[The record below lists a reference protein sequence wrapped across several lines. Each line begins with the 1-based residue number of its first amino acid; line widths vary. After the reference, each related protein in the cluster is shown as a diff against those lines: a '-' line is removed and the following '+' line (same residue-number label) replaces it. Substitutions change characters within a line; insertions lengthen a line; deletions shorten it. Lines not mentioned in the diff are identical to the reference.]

1 MITKPI
7 IPLFIVIPLLIIIL
21 VCYIISLVRRDTKLW
36 KKIFGGI
43 RIGLIVFLAFMINLR
58 PMAKKYN
65 AEIEMKN
72 LDVLFV
78 VDTTISMWAEDYD
91 GNDKRMDGV
100 IQDAEYIIDE
110 LSGSNFGLI
119 RFDNRSQILAPFTQ
133 DHETIKDAFST
144 IKQPDVY
151 YAKGSSLNKAYDD
164 MKLLLESSS
173 TKEDRLTIVFFMSDG
188 EITDGSELMSFENL
202 GPYVEA
208 GAVMGYGTSKGGIMS
223 TGDWGS
229 HVKDPS
235 TNKDA
240 VSKID
245 EANLKQVA
253 SDLDIDYVH
262 MNSTSNI
269 KYMVDSIKNGSSLTI
284 EKSDSV
290 SYEDTYYKYAWP
302 LLILLLLELVIFIRR
317 GRL

>member
-7 IPLFIVIPLLIIIL
+7 IPLVIVIPVLALVLI
-21 VCYIISLVRRDTKLW
+21 CYIVSVVRADRALW
-36 KKIFGGI
+36 KKIFGII
-43 RIGLIVFLAFMINLR
+43 RITAIVVLAFLVNLR
-58 PMAKKYN
+58 IMDKKYN
-65 AEIEMKN
+65 AQVEMKN

-91 GNDKRMDGV
+91 GNDPRMEGV
-100 IQDAEYIIDE
+100 LEDTEYIIDE

-133 DHETIKDAFST
+133 DHETVKDAFST

-164 MKLLLESSS
+164 MKALLESSS
-173 TKEDRLTIVFFMSDG
+173 TKEDRLTIVFFISDG
-188 EITDGSELMSFENL
+188 EITDESELMSFADL

-208 GAVMGYGTSKGGIMS
+208 GAVLGYGTEKGGIMS
-223 TGDWGS
+223 TGSWGS
-229 HVKDPS
+229 HVRDPE

-240 VSKID
+240 ISKID
-245 EANLKQVA
+245 ETNLRKVA
-253 SDLDIDYVH
+253 SDLDIDYIH
-262 MNSTSNI
+262 MKSTSNV
-269 KYMVDSIKNGSSLTI
+269 KYLVESIKNGSSLTI

-290 SYEDTYYKYAWP
+290 SYEDTYYMYALP
-302 LLILLLLELVIFIRR
+302 LAILLVLELILFIRR
-317 GRL
+317 GIL